1 MITTRR
7 LFIFILSIIF
17 FSGCSKTNEVEA
29 PVDHFFDFNDYTMR
43 LLTGEKQTF
52 ELRESMT
59 NYPFSAIRFES
70 LDEGKVKIVD
80 ERTVQTLASGTTAV
94 RAMLGNKE
102 LDRFTVVIVDGVVTA
117 ISVIPAMATLKEGQS
132 LQLEPVLTPLVAKD
146 KSVIWSSS
154 DPTVANVSQ
163 KGKITAV
170 KVGDAIISGVTATNL
185 TVKSMIKVIQ

>member
-1 MITTRR
+1 MKITRR

-17 FSGCSKTNEVEA
+17 FSGCSKTHEVEA
-29 PVDHFFDFNDYTMR
+29 PEERFFDFNGYTMR
-43 LLTGEKQTF
+43 LLTGEKQTL

-59 NYPFSAIRFES
+59 NYPVSAIRFES

-94 RAMLGNKE
+94 KAMLGNRE

-117 ISVIPAMATLKEGQS
+117 ISIVPAMATLKEGQS
-132 LQLEPVLTPLVAKD
+132 LQLDPIITPFVAKD
-146 KSVIWSSS
+146 KSVVWSSS

-163 KGKITAV
+163 NAKITAV
-170 KVGDAIISGVTATNL
+170 KGGDAIISGVTATNL
-185 TVKSMIKVIQ
+185 TVKCMIKVIQ